1 MNARHDYNPRAHVWR
16 TLAWWAVGSTMLL
29 AALWAGPRAWAAE
42 LGTCGQATVPGP
54 CAVDDGAGTEYGVDV
69 VIPVLANDQD
79 RSGTGLT
86 LVSVTTPEHGTA
98 LANGD
103 NTVTYTPADA
113 FSGSDEFHYTVRDGL
128 NITAEGVVV
137 VMVAAQEQQQPI
149 VRPVDPMTNTTNAF
163 TNTVRMPDGTRLAVT
178 TTVEVPAGAFSV
190 TLRPTDTLA
199 IVFQPVVT
207 PTGNVNTPPLALLAG
222 QAAQLAPAQA
232 DVGVS
237 LNYRWSRLTFWLDS
251 LLNGRSLG
259 RIGLLKPLTFVI
271 GYDPALIANVNENT
285 LIPYY
290 WTGSAWSHDGIV
302 VTNRNV
308 NANRITFTVDRI
320 VGELS
325 FFARPNL
332 VYLPHLHT
340 AAD

>member
-1 MNARHDYNPRAHVWR
+1 MNSRQSINRRAHVWR
-16 TLAWWAVGSTMLL
+16 TLAWWVVGSAMLL
-29 AALWAGPRAWAAE
+29 AALWAGPRAWAAG

-98 LANGD
+98 VANGD

-113 FSGSDEFHYTVRDGL
+113 FSGSDEFRYTVRDGL

-149 VRPVDPMTNTTNAF
+149 VKPVDPLTNTTNAF

-178 TTVEVPAGAFSV
+178 TTVEVPSGAFSI
-190 TLRPTDTLA
+190 TLKPTDTLA

-207 PTGNVNTPPLALLAG
+207 PTGNINAPPEGLLA
-222 QAAQLAPAQA
+222 AQVTPAQA
-232 DVGVS
+232 DAGVNVK
-237 LNYRWSRLTFWLDS
+237 LRWSRLSFWLDS
-251 LLNGRSLG
+251 LLNGQSLG
-259 RIGLLKPLTFVI
+259 RISLLHPMTFII
-271 GYDPALIANVNENT
+271 GYDPALMANLNENT

-290 WTGSAWSHDGIV
+290 WTGSAWSHAGVV

-308 NANRITFTVDRI
+308 TANRITFTVDRI

-332 VYLPHLHT
+332 LFLPDLRT

>member
-1 MNARHDYNPRAHVWR
+1 
-16 TLAWWAVGSTMLL
+16 
-29 AALWAGPRAWAAE
+29 
-42 LGTCGQATVPGP
+42 
-54 CAVDDGAGTEYGVDV
+54 
-69 VIPVLANDQD
+69 
-79 RSGTGLT
+79 
-86 LVSVTTPEHGTA
+86 
-98 LANGD
+98 
-103 NTVTYTPADA
+103 
-113 FSGSDEFHYTVRDGL
+113 
-128 NITAEGVVV
+128 
-137 VMVAAQEQQQPI
+137 
-149 VRPVDPMTNTTNAF
+149 
-163 TNTVRMPDGTRLAVT
+163 MPS
-178 TTVEVPAGAFSV
+178 GAFSV

-271 GYDPALIANVNENT
+271 GYEPALMANVNENT

-290 WTGSAWSHDGIV
+290 WTGSAWSHEGIV

-340 AAD
+340 ALINRSRGVGAGVAGPNAKFHKMTDACLDAVCYIGHSEFNN